1 MSAEFKF
8 AIKLAR
14 DAGSLI
20 LNASK
25 AGNLT
30 LELKNNVELV
40 TSADNAADSLICEQI
55 RSKFPGHVVISEE
68 SSPDAS
74 SILTSTSPFWIVD
87 PIDGTVN
94 FAHGLSQSAV
104 SIAFVENGVIEIG
117 VVFNPFTNELFAA
130 RRGQGA
136 TLNGL
141 KIAPSA
147 QIHLRQ
153 ALIATGFPYQ
163 KTDLRPILSR
173 LEAVLNGCA
182 DIRRLGSAALDIC
195 FVATGRLDGYYES
208 LSLWDF
214 AAAQL
219 IAKEAGAVYGSFG
232 DLAHDVNE
240 QFNTENILVT
250 NPFIFNDLKSLL
262 RIADGLVD

>member
-1 MSAEFKF
+1 MSAELKF

-20 LNASK
+20 SDASK
-25 AGNLT
+25 AGKLT
-30 LELKNNVELV
+30 FELKNNVELV
-40 TSADNAADSLICEQI
+40 TSADNAADSLICGQI
-55 RSKFPGHVVISEE
+55 RSKFPDHAVISEE
-68 SSPDAS
+68 SSPHAS
-74 SILTSTSPFWIVD
+74 SILTGSSPFWIID

-104 SIAFVENGVIEIG
+104 SIAFVENGIIEVG

-141 KIAPSA
+141 IISPSL
-147 QIHLRQ
+147 QTDLRR
-153 ALIATGFPYQ
+153 ALIATGFPYE
-163 KTDLRPILSR
+163 KTGLRPILSR

-195 FVATGRLDGYYES
+195 FVAAGRLDGYYES

-219 IAKEAGAVYGSFG
+219 IAREAGAIYGSFG
-232 DLAHDVNE
+232 ELGVDSDE

-250 NPFIFNDLKSLL
+250 NSHIFNDLRSLL
-262 RIADGLVD
+262 RIADGIVG